1 MKPFLA
7 LVLPLVLLLCGP
19 VSTPDAQET
28 LPKSQPVN
36 AILDIKRLRGTVL
49 LNQSGEV
56 FEVRLNN
63 TKITD
68 AGMKHLK
75 SLTTLKSLVLNDTQI
90 TDAGLEHLKDL
101 TNLNRLNLDYT
112 QVTDAGLEHLKGL
125 SSLNSLYI
133 RDTQITDAELMH
145 LKGLA
150 SLERLELDGTKI
162 TDAGMSELKAALP
175 NCKISK

>member
-1 MKPFLA
+1 MSRIINPNKGPILKPFLA

-56 FEVRLNN
+56 DRVTF
-63 TKITD
+63 
-68 AGMKHLK
+68 
-75 SLTTLKSLVLNDTQI
+75 NDTQI